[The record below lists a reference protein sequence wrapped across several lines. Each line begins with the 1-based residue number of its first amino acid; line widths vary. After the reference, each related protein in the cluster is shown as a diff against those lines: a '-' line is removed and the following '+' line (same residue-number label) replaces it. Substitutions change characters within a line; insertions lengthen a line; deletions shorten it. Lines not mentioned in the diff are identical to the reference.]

1 MDDRGNDS
9 ANIAA
14 ADVRR
19 NLNFAPTPPE
29 DRPMPDTTPHRVAVI
44 GLGSM
49 GLGMAKS
56 LLRAG
61 HSVSGY
67 DLAAKATAAL
77 AAAGGRAATSPADA
91 AAGADVAVVVVVN
104 AAQTEGALFGAAGI
118 VPAMAAGSV
127 VISCATMAP
136 AAARALAARC
146 AEQGVLYLDAPM
158 SGGAARADTGE
169 LTFMASGTP
178 ETFARARP
186 ALEAMAGKVYE
197 LGDEAGIG
205 ASFKIVN
212 QLLAG
217 VHIAAACEA
226 ITFASKLG
234 LDIAKVYEVITAS
247 AGNSWMFE
255 NRVPHILEG
264 DYAPRSAVNIF
275 TKDLGIVSD
284 IGRAETFPLP
294 IAASALQMFL
304 MTAAAGMGRDDD
316 SSPARLIAQITGI
329 ELPAAKEH

>member
-1 MDDRGNDS
+1 MEETDS
-9 ANIAA
+9 
-14 ADVRR
+14 R
-19 NLNFAPTPPE
+19 NT
-29 DRPMPDTTPHRVAVI
+29 AVI

-61 HSVSGY
+61 HAVSGY
-67 DLAAKATAAL
+67 DLSEKATAAL
-77 AAAGGRAATSPADA
+77 SAAGGRAGISPADA
-91 AAGADVAVVVVVN
+91 AESAGVVLVVVVN
-104 AAQTEGALFGAAGI
+104 SAQTESALFGASGV
-118 VPAMAAGSV
+118 VPVMRPGSV
-127 VISCATMAP
+127 IISCATMAP
-136 AAARALAARC
+136 GAARAFAARC
-146 AEQGVLYLDAPM
+146 AEHGVLYLDAPM

-169 LTFMASGTP
+169 LTFMASGPP
-178 ETFARARP
+178 EAFAAARP
-186 ALEAMAGKVYE
+186 ALDAMAGKVYE
-197 LGDEAGIG
+197 LGNEAGIG

-264 DYAPRSAVNIF
+264 DYSPRSAVNIF

-304 MTAAAGMGRDDD
+304 MTAAAGMGKDDD
-316 SSPARLIAQITGI
+316 ASPARLIAQITGI
-329 ELPAAKEH
+329 DLPAAKDA

>member
-1 MDDRGNDS
+1 MS
-9 ANIAA
+9 S
-14 ADVRR
+14 V
-19 NLNFAPTPPE
+19 E
-29 DRPMPDTTPHRVAVI
+29 SQSVALI

-49 GLGMAKS
+49 GLGMATA
-56 LLRAG
+56 LLGAG
-61 HSVSGY
+61 HRVSGY
-67 DLAAKATAAL
+67 DVAPAAL
-77 AAAGGRAATSPADA
+77 TALTEAGGRAGTSPADA
-91 AAGADVAVVVVVN
+91 ASGADIVVVVVVN
-104 AAQTEGALFGAAGI
+104 AAQTETVLFGPAGAI
-118 VPAMAAGSV
+118 PVMPPGGV

-136 AAARALAARC
+136 EAAKSLARRC
-146 AEQGVLYLDAPM
+146 ADQGVLYLDAPM
-158 SGGAARADTGE
+158 SGGAVRAGTGE
-169 LTFMASGTP
+169 LTFMASGSP
-178 ETFARARP
+178 AAFSAARP
-186 ALEAMAGKVYE
+186 ALDAMAGKVYE

-234 LDIAKVYEVITAS
+234 LDIARVYEVITAS

-255 NRVPHILEG
+255 NRVPHILDG

-284 IGRAETFPLP
+284 IGRSETFPLP
-294 IAASALQMFL
+294 MAASALQLFL

-316 SSPARLIAQITGI
+316 SSPARMIAQLTGI
-329 ELPAAKEH
+329 DLPPAREH

>member
-1 MDDRGNDS
+1 MAEQSTR
-9 ANIAA
+9 
-14 ADVRR
+14 
-19 NLNFAPTPPE
+19 T
-29 DRPMPDTTPHRVAVI
+29 VAMI

-49 GLGMAKS
+49 GLGMAGA

-61 HSVSGY
+61 HKVSGF
-67 DLAAKATAAL
+67 DVTPAAVEAL
-77 AAAGGRAATSPADA
+77 GHAGGRKATSPADA
-91 AAGADVAVVVVVN
+91 ARGADIAVVVVVN
-104 AAQTEGALFGAAGI
+104 AAQTETVLFGADGI
-118 VPAMAAGSV
+118 VAVLAKGSV

-136 AAARALAARC
+136 AAAKGFGTRC
-146 AEQGVLYLDAPM
+146 AEYGILYLDAPM
-158 SGGAARADTGE
+158 SGGALRAGTGE
-169 LTFMASGTP
+169 LTFMASGTA
-178 ETFARARP
+178 EAFAAARP
-186 ALEAMAGKVYE
+186 ALDAMAGKVYE
-197 LGDEAGIG
+197 LGDEAGVG

-264 DYAPRSAVNIF
+264 DYSPKSAVNIF

-294 IAASALQMFL
+294 ITASALQMFV

-316 SSPARLIAQITGI
+316 ASPARLIAQITGI
-329 ELPAAKEH
+329 DLPAAKGA